1 MSSESKESR
10 SAKNS
15 KYYQKNR
22 ASIQV
27 NVTNRR
33 LAKRTAWLEYKKT
46 LCCVKCG
53 QNHPAALDFH
63 HIVYDPNNR
72 KLSALLRNNAYN
84 KILAEVKKCIVLCAN
99 CHRVHHFDERHSK
112 TST

>member
-22 ASIQV
+22 ATIQV

-33 LAKRTAWLEYKKT
+33 LANKTAWLEHKKT

-53 QNHPAALDFH
+53 QNHPATLDFH
-63 HIVYDPNNR
+63 HVIYDSNNR
-72 KLSALLRNNAYN
+72 RLSVLARNNAYN
-84 KILAEVKKCIVLCAN
+84 KVFEEVKKCIVLCAN
-99 CHRVHHFDERHSK
+99 CHRIHHFDERHSK